1 MLTLAALAV
10 IVPKAYRARDP
21 VAGFAVIAVV
31 ALMDAAVTAATLYL
45 SQK

>member
-1 MLTLAALAV
+1 MLTLAALFF
-10 IVPKAYRARDP
+10 IVPQAYRARDP

-45 SQK
+45 CQK